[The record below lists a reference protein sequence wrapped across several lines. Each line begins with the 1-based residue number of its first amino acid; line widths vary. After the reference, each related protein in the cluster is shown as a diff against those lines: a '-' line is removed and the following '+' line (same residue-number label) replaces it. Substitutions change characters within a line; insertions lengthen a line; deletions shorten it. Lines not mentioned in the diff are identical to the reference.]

1 MTARPAPRQGKA
13 RWQVLLCL
21 CLLWLVASS
30 HAVTDPLNFDDTPLD
45 NLLEH
50 PSWFKQSFLDLDD
63 DLAEAVANGK
73 KGIAVYFGQKRCAY
87 CKMLIDVNFKTPD
100 IERYTR
106 EHFDV
111 IAIDIWSP
119 EEVTTPGGETMSQ
132 REYSLS
138 LGTNFTPSLVFY
150 NAEGEIALRLR
161 GYYPPYQFRA
171 ALEYVADDHYQREGF
186 PVYMARGDQ
195 TLRFEAED
203 MVEQPFFSPPP
214 YNLDRSRFPAELP
227 LVVFFEQ
234 GNCHACDILHTQP
247 LQRKVVRDLF
257 GQFESIQLNM
267 WADTPVVKPNGEPGT
282 AREWAEE
289 LGIFY
294 APSIVFFDEHG
305 DEIIRVDSVVH
316 LFRLRN
322 VMNYVLTRGY
332 LSEPSFLRWSS
343 RTRRILDDA
352 PETAQEQNEAK

>member
-1 MTARPAPRQGKA
+1 MVA
-13 RWQVLLCL
+13 LFCCL
-21 CLLWLVASS
+21 PVGA
-30 HAVTDPLNFDDTPLD
+30 HAVTDDPLNFDDTPLD
-45 NLLEH
+45 NLLEY
-50 PSWFKQSFLDLDD
+50 PPWFKQSFLALDEDLQ
-63 DLAEAVANGK
+63 EAIDKDK
-73 KGIAVYFGQKRCAY
+73 KGIVVYFGQKRCAY
-87 CKMLIDVNFKTPD
+87 CKMLIDVNLQTPD

-106 EHFDV
+106 ENFDV
-111 IAIDIWSP
+111 IPIDIWSP
-119 EEVTTPGGETMSQ
+119 EEVTTPAGETMSQ
-132 REYSLS
+132 RDYSLK

-150 NAEGEIALRLR
+150 NADGEIALRLR

-171 ALEYVADDHYQREGF
+171 ALEFVAGGHYQREAF

-257 GQFESIQLNM
+257 GQLESIQLNM
-267 WADTPVVKPNGEPGT
+267 WSNTPIVKPDGERST
-282 AREWAEE
+282 AQQWARD

-294 APSIVFFDEHG
+294 APSIVFFDKHG
-305 DEIIRVDSVVH
+305 DEIIRVDSVVR

-322 VMNYVLTRGY
+322 VLNYVLSGGY
-332 LSEPSFLRWSS
+332 LAEPNFLRWSA

-352 PETAQEQNEAK
+352 PATAQEQNESR